1 MDEMMRPHEPDVDR
15 AQAGTVSR
23 RAFFNRTRLAV
34 LAVAGAA
41 VFGVAISTA
50 GATASEDDEEKEKEE
65 KKSEPR
71 DKYRDAKENEQEK
84 GGKSAQKKSSNSN
97 TKKKTKNTN
106 GDTGKKK
113 QKKNDPVAS
122 SPYGKY
128 VVDGKDQYGC
138 TNFASQAEA
147 QAVLRLA
154 PKDPNNLDS
163 NRNGIACD
171 GSEAFMDGVTAGLM
185 PQPFDTTPVPRT

>member
-1 MDEMMRPHEPDVDR
+1 MDDMTRTDRPNLDETPER
-15 AQAGTVSR
+15 TVSR
-23 RAFFNRTRLAV
+23 RTFFNRTRLAI

-41 VFGVAISTA
+41 VFGVGISTA
-50 GATASEDDEEKEKEE
+50 GVMANEDDEKEK

-71 DKYRDAKENEQEK
+71 DKDRDSKEKEQDK
-84 GGKSAQKKSSNSN
+84 NGKSSAKKSSNSN

-113 QKKNDPVAS
+113 KQKKNDPVGS
-122 SPYGKY
+122 SPHGKY

-185 PQPFDTTPVPRT
+185 PQPFDTTPVPRP